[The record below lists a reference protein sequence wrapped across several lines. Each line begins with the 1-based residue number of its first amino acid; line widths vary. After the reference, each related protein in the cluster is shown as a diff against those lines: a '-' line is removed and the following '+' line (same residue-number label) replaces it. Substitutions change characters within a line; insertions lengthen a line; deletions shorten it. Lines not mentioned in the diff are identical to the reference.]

1 MLLPIKLAT
10 GKQPAKKQKVQKD
23 LGLVITPEMQKNI
36 EATNPQGIV
45 ERAKQIEA
53 VRAEQEQFAQR
64 TKQGQAQLAYE
75 QTLKQAAQQPKQAK
89 AFVPKLQELE
99 KQISPPP
106 VSREVVMQKRVPKT
120 PEGLATIS
128 ILTDYGTTTYTAT
141 PEETQI
147 LEFGTIDEGAA
158 LRNRLRQEAQAEFA
172 SQGLKKK
179 RQTAEAYVTDKVNA
193 ALNPNFVNDQVAETL
208 RAELDDTIFDFA
220 AKYSPGGKLLK
231 TGRDALKS
239 ASVKLKNV
247 DDVGAQV
254 TAGLIDSIINPVS
267 SFATATAN
275 VYDPT
280 ATQEERVGAAGNI
293 ALYALGALPVTEAV
307 GASVRAFKT
316 GADVAEGLSLAA
328 RSLLRSTAP
337 GRFIARKVTINDLVN
352 VLERNG
358 QMGGKTRGQL
368 AREFASGGKAFAKA
382 TGQAPEL
389 FYNKYLNDLADQA
402 QPATPAQ
409 FDVTAP
415 KAPEIPTQ
423 VEDLG
428 TVVDDLVSKTEPIV
442 PASTIVEE
450 SDLEKLFQE
459 TVAPTLTPVKATR
472 TRKPKTETVQ
482 PTPPVNEDLGTV
494 VDELTTQVEPPVIT
508 EPVTP
513 VVEPSVSAKTE
524 LTEEYT
530 TPYSPDFNDIVVV
543 SDPSGTL
550 KRVLNVRGVKFGSNT
565 AVVFDGI
572 SQFEIPFSQIF
583 KATPEEAALKLG
595 TRVREE
601 LPQIINKPVINEV
614 IETPEI
620 VRGDVP
626 PFDLP
631 LHQMTFAE
639 AQKYGDDIVPKSDA
653 VIKLENKI
661 KQIREKQNNF
671 IDNWI
676 KTKGT
681 ASGFD
686 NNALWQKLV
695 DEEEKAISLYNNK
708 RGGEID
714 KAHYNSI
721 KERIES
727 GKNVPTEVLA
737 DYPDLVKLQK
747 EMQSKPVVTEPT
759 APVVKPSIAQ
769 EPEPIVPKTSVN
781 TTPEELA
788 DPNVSVTQVP
798 FKLDWT
804 DKTSA
809 ENSTNYLQGLKN
821 LFEQN
826 GELGIENIDDLPLLA
841 VSSLHEA
848 KLSSKLRRAPINNKT
863 PLPSS
868 VYQKSIEELTYG
880 EFKNMDWRLV
890 PDTEANQKL
899 IELLKQREEAFN
911 RMVSHF
917 KSNPG
922 KGTTP
927 QWKKVEELLKS
938 RNNVIDP
945 NDTELMDAMWQLWS
959 ETSVVSEA
967 NVMLNRLYGSWFD
980 KEKLRLFGRET
991 KTKRA
996 TPGTLE
1002 QFADDQLEGLQKS
1015 WKEARSKMGANIQ
1028 PEHFEFV
1035 ARAVAYVISKTGLK
1049 LADALVETSKY
1060 LKQKFNFDITFD
1072 AEDIANI
1079 ENKLRELN
1087 ISFEVSPPPV
1097 APVAVSPTTSKSTAP
1112 PPPTEPTVTGIPE
1125 TPEPITSGISNK
1137 ANLSS
1142 EELGLIS
1149 EAPQGKGR
1157 SATQVVE
1164 ETINRNPSDKEL
1176 EILAGKVANGQ
1187 ALNADDTATLLVGQ
1201 GRFNLKVFNA
1211 REALDNAIKSG
1222 ASAQDIDQ
1230 LRDAWL
1236 LAQADATNFAK
1247 QIQRGKSGWSDVGRV
1262 LQQKTDL
1269 FTGELSQIKANII
1282 AEAELRKGRT
1292 LTDAEQENYKTMIDK
1307 LIGENKKLEEELAKL
1322 KATRSQATKE
1332 GRVRRTRTLDNLDKS
1347 IAQKENKIR
1356 VNKATVTQKLNNEI
1370 PIATSTRLGQ
1380 FITEMKLLN
1389 PFSRLTDFA
1398 SNTIKLIDNIV
1409 STPIN
1414 MAVDQKTSRLLKT
1427 QPVYSSSYLAKD
1439 RWKNLLI
1446 NSFEKMKADL
1456 KIVAAGGD
1464 VETIEKFGG
1473 AQGLG
1478 SKAAGLTDVPFKA
1491 IYHEDGKFLAADVKA
1506 REMLTEEL
1514 GKGNFGKR
1522 DIDAKRAEILENID
1536 QHPDIIMNAEE
1547 YALNETFNNH
1557 NWVSETNKALKGT
1570 VFKSPNARLAYD
1582 EAIGR
1587 FSKVITNVATDV
1599 ADRTGLGV
1607 ARGIYNIADAIK
1619 SGKNLTTAERMA
1631 INKMITKGMIGVP
1644 LMYLG
1649 IKNWDKVEGEIRGIQ
1664 QKYIDYGDL
1673 GKLGGPIA
1681 IFLHG
1686 ASIGRAMNTLSTDKV
1701 KDFVIASSLRL
1712 PFNTPFVS
1720 NVADISD
1727 VLDNPTPQAI
1737 TKYAAKKTAN
1747 TFIPAIVRE
1756 IATRMDTEKGIQT
1769 GMELEREKSPKGAGT
1784 AEIFK
1789 GEFMSKIPGL
1799 RQQLP
1804 LKGSG
1809 RKPATSGETP

>member
-45 ERAKQIEA
+45 ERAKRIEA
-53 VRAEQEQFAQR
+53 VRAEQEQFWKGI
-64 TKQGQAQLAYE
+64 KQGEAQLAYE

-128 ILTDYGTTTYTAT
+128 ILTDYGTASYTAT

-158 LRNRLRQEAQAEFA
+158 LRNRLRQEAQAYAQE
-172 SQGLKKK
+172 QGLKKK
-179 RQTAEAYVTDKVNA
+179 RQTAQAYVTDKVNA
-193 ALNPNFVNDQVAETL
+193 ALNPNFVDEQVAETL

-220 AKYSPGGKLLK
+220 AKYSAGGKLLK

-239 ASVKLKNV
+239 ASTKLKNV

-328 RSLLRSTAP
+328 RSLLKSTAP
-337 GRFIARKVTINDLVN
+337 GRFIDRKVTINDLVN

-358 QMGGKTRGQL
+358 QMAGKTRGQL
-368 AREFASGGKAFAKA
+368 AKEFASGGKEFARA

-415 KAPEIPTQ
+415 KAPESPTQ

-428 TVVDDLVSKTEPIV
+428 TVVDELV
-442 PASTIVEE
+442 
-450 SDLEKLFQE
+450 
-459 TVAPTLTPVKATR
+459 
-472 TRKPKTETVQ
+472 
-482 PTPPVNEDLGTV
+482 G
-494 VDELTTQVEPPVIT
+494 
-508 EPVTP
+508 
-513 VVEPSVSAKTE
+513 KTE
-524 LTEEYT
+524 L
-530 TPYSPDFNDIVVV
+530 VVAE
-543 SDPSGTL
+543 PTL
-550 KRVLNVRGVKFGSNT
+550 Y
-565 AVVFDGI
+565 
-572 SQFEIPFSQIF
+572 
-583 KATPEEAALKLG
+583 TPEKYGLLTE
-595 TRVREE
+595 TD
-601 LPQIINKPVINEV
+601 INSKFPK
-614 IETPEI
+614 
-620 VRGDVP
+620 
-626 PFDLP
+626 
-631 LHQMTFAE
+631 
-639 AQKYGDDIVPKSDA
+639 AQKYVGEYEIGENVPNIDSIDSSIGDNEYDNIEYGIRILSTDDFADSIKGINYANAKDVERVNNLAEQIALNKRIDPLIVIRDKEGFYILEGNHRYEA
-653 VIKLENKI
+653 IKKLGI
-661 KQIREKQNNF
+661 KKF
-671 IDNWI
+671 P
-676 KTKGT
+676 
-681 ASGFD
+681 
-686 NNALWQKLV
+686 ALLV
-695 DEEEKAISLYNNK
+695 DDVDSLVEGVETAVKNGEKLSDELLSEYQSS
-708 RGGEID
+708 EIV
-714 KAHYNSI
+714 KNSI
-721 KERIES
+721 K
-727 GKNVPTEVLA
+727 
-737 DYPDLVKLQK
+737 
-747 EMQSKPVVTEPT
+747 PT
-759 APVVKPSIAQ
+759 APPASIVD
-769 EPEPIVPKTSVN
+769 EIE
-781 TTPEELA
+781 
-788 DPNVSVTQVP
+788 
-798 FKLDWT
+798 
-804 DKTSA
+804 
-809 ENSTNYLQGLKN
+809 QG
-821 LFEQN
+821 
-826 GELGIENIDDLPLLA
+826 
-841 VSSLHEA
+841 
-848 KLSSKLRRAPINNKT
+848 
-863 PLPSS
+863 
-868 VYQKSIEELTYG
+868 
-880 EFKNMDWRLV
+880 
-890 PDTEANQKL
+890 
-899 IELLKQREEAFN
+899 
-911 RMVSHF
+911 
-917 KSNPG
+917 
-922 KGTTP
+922 
-927 QWKKVEELLKS
+927 
-938 RNNVIDP
+938 
-945 NDTELMDAMWQLWS
+945 
-959 ETSVVSEA
+959 
-967 NVMLNRLYGSWFD
+967 
-980 KEKLRLFGRET
+980 
-991 KTKRA
+991 
-996 TPGTLE
+996 
-1002 QFADDQLEGLQKS
+1002 
-1015 WKEARSKMGANIQ
+1015 MGA
-1028 PEHFEFV
+1028 
-1035 ARAVAYVISKTGLK
+1035 
-1049 LADALVETSKY
+1049 
-1060 LKQKFNFDITFD
+1060 
-1072 AEDIANI
+1072 
-1079 ENKLRELN
+1079 
-1087 ISFEVSPPPV
+1087 
-1097 APVAVSPTTSKSTAP
+1097 SKSTAP

-1157 SATQVVE
+1157 SASQVVE

-1187 ALNADDTATLLVGQ
+1187 ALNADDTAVLLVGQ
-1201 GRFNLKVFNA
+1201 GRFNLRVFNA

-1322 KATRSQATKE
+1322 KATRSQATGE

-1370 PIATSTRLGQ
+1370 PVATSTRLGQ

-1389 PFSRLTDFA
+1389 PFSRFTDVE

-1409 STPIN
+1409 STPFN
-1414 MAVDQKTSRLLKT
+1414 MAVDQATSRLLKT

-1446 NSFEKMKADL
+1446 NSWEKMKADF

-1464 VETIEKFGG
+1464 VETIEKYGG

-1478 SKAAGLTDVPFKA
+1478 SKAAGFTDVPFKA

-1506 REMLTEEL
+1506 REMLAEEL

-1522 DIDAKRAEILENID
+1522 DIDAKRTEILENID

-1557 NWVSETNKALKGT
+1557 NWVSEINKAVKGT

-1582 EAIGR
+1582 ELIGR
-1587 FSKVITNVATDV
+1587 FSKVITNVAIDV

-1631 INKMITKGMIGVP
+1631 INKMITKGMIGMP

-1649 IKNWDKVEGEIRGIQ
+1649 IKNWDKIQGEIRGVQ

-1686 ASIGRAMNTLSTDKV
+1686 ASIGRAMNELPPDKV
-1701 KDFVIASSLRL
+1701 NAFVTASSVKL

-1720 NVADISD
+1720 NIADISD
-1727 VLDNPTPQAI
+1727 ILDNPAPQALA
-1737 TKYAAKKTAN
+1737 KFAAKKLSNAV
-1747 TFIPAIVRE
+1747 IPAVIRE

-1769 GMELEREKSPKGAGT
+1769 GMEPEREKAPKGAST

-1804 LKGSG
+1804 LKDSG
-1809 RKPATSGETP
+1809 RQPVTSRETP

>member
-1 MLLPIKLAT
+1 MRKDTVPPRPKDMMESLTSEQRQAIFQKAKQVEKSTRKIEALNQGSKTLQQTKDIIPT
-10 GKQPAKKQKVQKD
+10 GYGMSLSARQIQEKEQASQLEAQAKKQEQVAQQKKLVKRTAQGTVKKAITTEYGTFDYEASPEESKILELGGQEANDLLVKIANYYRDEFKKQNVPIKESRKGFADLWEAGLNPESVDVQGQLRTNLKETFAPYTPLLPRLALEKVAGVLGSKGQELLQSENMAAKGA
-23 LGLVITPEMQKNI
+23 GLVTSIGGSIAEDLS
-36 EATNPQGIV
+36 NP
-45 ERAKQIEA
+45 
-53 VRAEQEQFAQR
+53 
-64 TKQGQAQLAYE
+64 
-75 QTLKQAAQQPKQAK
+75 
-89 AFVPKLQELE
+89 
-99 KQISPPP
+99 
-106 VSREVVMQKRVPKT
+106 
-120 PEGLATIS
+120 LAT
-128 ILTDYGTTTYTAT
+128 
-141 PEETQI
+141 
-147 LEFGTIDEGAA
+147 
-158 LRNRLRQEAQAEFA
+158 FA
-172 SQGLKKK
+172 
-179 RQTAEAYVTDKVNA
+179 Y
-193 ALNPNFVNDQVAETL
+193 
-208 RAELDDTIFDFA
+208 DT
-220 AKYSPGGKLLK
+220 GNL
-231 TGRDALKS
+231 
-239 ASVKLKNV
+239 
-247 DDVGAQV
+247 
-254 TAGLIDSIINPVS
+254 
-267 SFATATAN
+267 
-275 VYDPT
+275 YDPT
-280 ATQEERVGAAGNI
+280 ATAEERGGAAFNVVAKY
-293 ALYALGALPVTEAV
+293 ALPAMTPLGAAQAGINAFKAGQTVEQALSTASRVLLRSSLGALGRKIDTAV
-307 GASVRAFKT
+307 YSKVPLNKLL
-316 GADVAEGLSLAA
+316 DVLEAEG
-328 RSLLRSTAP
+328 
-337 GRFIARKVTINDLVN
+337 
-352 VLERNG
+352 
-358 QMGGKTRGQL
+358 QMMGKTRAALSKEL
-368 AREFASGGKAFAKA
+368 ATAGKKYAKETGKGVDEFY
-382 TGQAPEL
+382 T
-389 FYNKYLNDLADQA
+389 KYLNDYADNKTQLTS
-402 QPATPAQ
+402 PGRVPPPIIEP
-409 FDVTAP
+409 V
-415 KAPEIPTQ
+415 KASETPTQ
-423 VEDLG
+423 VEPETPTQIEDLG
-428 TVVDDLVSKTEPIV
+428 TVVDELVGKTEPVV
-442 PASTIVEE
+442 PPSTIVEE

-459 TVAPTLTPVKATR
+459 TVVPTLTPVKATR
-472 TRKPKTETVQ
+472 TRKPKAETVQ
-482 PTPPVNEDLGTV
+482 PTSPANEDLGTV
-494 VDELTTQVEPPVIT
+494 VDELTAQAET
-508 EPVTP
+508 
-513 VVEPSVSAKTE
+513 SA
-524 LTEEYT
+524 
-530 TPYSPDFNDIVVV
+530 
-543 SDPSGTL
+543 
-550 KRVLNVRGVKFGSNT
+550 
-565 AVVFDGI
+565 
-572 SQFEIPFSQIF
+572 
-583 KATPEEAALKLG
+583 
-595 TRVREE
+595 
-601 LPQIINKPVINEV
+601 
-614 IETPEI
+614 
-620 VRGDVP
+620 
-626 PFDLP
+626 
-631 LHQMTFAE
+631 
-639 AQKYGDDIVPKSDA
+639 
-653 VIKLENKI
+653 
-661 KQIREKQNNF
+661 
-671 IDNWI
+671 
-676 KTKGT
+676 
-681 ASGFD
+681 
-686 NNALWQKLV
+686 
-695 DEEEKAISLYNNK
+695 
-708 RGGEID
+708 
-714 KAHYNSI
+714 
-721 KERIES
+721 
-727 GKNVPTEVLA
+727 
-737 DYPDLVKLQK
+737 
-747 EMQSKPVVTEPT
+747 VTEPT
-759 APVVKPSIAQ
+759 APVVEPTVVQ
-769 EPEPIVPKTSVN
+769 EPEPIAPATSVN

-809 ENSTNYLQGLKN
+809 QNSTNYLQGLKN
-821 LFEQN
+821 LFKQN
-826 GELGIENIDDLPLLA
+826 GELGIKNIDDLPLLA
-841 VSSLHEA
+841 VTKLHESNFNP
-848 KLSSKLRRAPINNKT
+848 KLTRAPINNKT
-863 PLPSS
+863 PLPPS
-868 VYQKSIEELTYG
+868 VYEKSIEELTYG
-880 EFKNMDWRLV
+880 EFKNMNWRLV
-890 PDTEANQKL
+890 PDTEANKDL
-899 IELLKQREEAFN
+899 IALLKQREEAFN

-927 QWKKVEELLKS
+927 QWEKVEELLKS

-945 NDTELMDAMWQLWS
+945 NDIELMDAMWELWS

-967 NVMLNRLYGSWFD
+967 NVKFNRFYGDWFN

-991 KTKRA
+991 KTRTKRA

-1087 ISFEVSPPPV
+1087 VSFEVSPPPV
-1097 APVAVSPTTSKSTAP
+1097 APVAVSPTASKSTAP

-1157 SATQVVE
+1157 SASQVVE

-1187 ALNADDTATLLVGQ
+1187 ALNADDTAVLLVGQ
-1201 GRFNLKVFNA
+1201 GRFNLRVFNA

-1322 KATRSQATKE
+1322 KATRSQATGE

-1370 PIATSTRLGQ
+1370 PVATSTRLGQ
-1380 FITEMKLLN
+1380 FITEYKLLN
-1389 PFSRLTDFA
+1389 PFSRLTDVA
-1398 SNTIKLIDNIV
+1398 SNVVKLVDNIATTPVARLIDLGTSKV
-1409 STPIN
+1409 LRSEPIYR
-1414 MAVDQKTSRLLKT
+1414 T
-1427 QPVYSSSYLAKD
+1427 SYLSKD
-1439 RWKNLLI
+1439 RWKNLLM
-1446 NSFEKMKADL
+1446 NSFEKMKADIQ
-1456 KIVAAGGD
+1456 IVASGGD

-1473 AQGLG
+1473 AQGIG
-1478 SKAAGLTDVPFKA
+1478 SKFAGFTDVPFKA

-1506 REMLTEEL
+1506 REMLAEEL

-1522 DIDAKRAEILENID
+1522 DIDAKRTEILENID

-1557 NWVSETNKALKGT
+1557 NWVSKINQRLKSGM
-1570 VFKSPNARLAYD
+1570 SPASRATYD

-1587 FSKVITNVATDV
+1587 FSKVITNVAIDV

-1631 INKMITKGMIGVP
+1631 INKMITKGMIGMP

-1649 IKNWDKVEGEIRGIQ
+1649 IKNWDKIQGEIRGVQ

-1686 ASIGRAMNTLSTDKV
+1686 ASIGRAMNELPPDKV
-1701 KDFVIASSLRL
+1701 NAFVTASSVKL

-1720 NVADISD
+1720 NIADISD
-1727 VLDNPTPQAI
+1727 ILDNPAPQALA
-1737 TKYAAKKTAN
+1737 KFAAKKLSNAV
-1747 TFIPAIVRE
+1747 IPAVIRE

-1769 GMELEREKSPKGAGT
+1769 GMEPEREKAPKGAST

-1804 LKGSG
+1804 LKDSG
-1809 RKPATSGETP
+1809 RKPVTPGVIP

>member
-1 MLLPIKLAT
+1 MRKDTVPPRPKDMMESLTPEQRQAIFQKAKQVEKSARKIEALNQGSKTLQQTKDIIPT
-10 GKQPAKKQKVQKD
+10 GYGMSLSTKQIQEKEQASQLEAQAKKQEQVAQQKKLVKRTAQGAVKKAITTEYGTFDYEASPEESKILELGGQEANDLLVKIANYYRDEFKKQNVPIKESRKGFADLWEAGLNPESVDVQGQLRTNLKETFAPYTPLLPRLALEKVAGVLGSKGQELLQSENMAAKGA
-23 LGLVITPEMQKNI
+23 GLVTSMAGSIAEDLS
-36 EATNPQGIV
+36 NP
-45 ERAKQIEA
+45 
-53 VRAEQEQFAQR
+53 
-64 TKQGQAQLAYE
+64 
-75 QTLKQAAQQPKQAK
+75 
-89 AFVPKLQELE
+89 
-99 KQISPPP
+99 
-106 VSREVVMQKRVPKT
+106 
-120 PEGLATIS
+120 LAT
-128 ILTDYGTTTYTAT
+128 
-141 PEETQI
+141 
-147 LEFGTIDEGAA
+147 
-158 LRNRLRQEAQAEFA
+158 FA
-172 SQGLKKK
+172 
-179 RQTAEAYVTDKVNA
+179 Y
-193 ALNPNFVNDQVAETL
+193 
-208 RAELDDTIFDFA
+208 DT
-220 AKYSPGGKLLK
+220 GNL
-231 TGRDALKS
+231 
-239 ASVKLKNV
+239 
-247 DDVGAQV
+247 
-254 TAGLIDSIINPVS
+254 
-267 SFATATAN
+267 
-275 VYDPT
+275 YDPT
-280 ATQEERVGAAGNI
+280 ATAEERGGAAFNVVTKYALPAI
-293 ALYALGALPVTEAV
+293 APLGAAQAGIKAFKAGQTVEQALSTASRALLRSSLGALGKKIDTAV
-307 GASVRAFKT
+307 YSKVPLNKLL
-316 GADVAEGLSLAA
+316 DVLEAEG
-328 RSLLRSTAP
+328 
-337 GRFIARKVTINDLVN
+337 
-352 VLERNG
+352 
-358 QMGGKTRGQL
+358 QMMGKTRAALSKEL
-368 AREFASGGKAFAKA
+368 ATAGKTYAKETGKGVDEFY
-382 TGQAPEL
+382 T
-389 FYNKYLNDLADQA
+389 KYLNDYADNKA
-402 QPATPAQ
+402 QLTSPGRVPPPIIEP
-409 FDVTAP
+409 V
-415 KAPEIPTQ
+415 KAPEAPTQVEPEIPTQVEPEVITTPEPASAVTPVVKEVFDWSNPANEQAVRDALYAYRKQQYPNASEKILQENVDSRIANLKDNPDINPFARFSENDQWIDIRNNQATSPLWTDVQTTPTPTLSTWDAPGIADEARTALTNYLKQRLADKNYSDEYIQSLVDKVIAKRAKGVDDNPFFIEIVNKETGTTQIIDPRTGQPTKKLLSELKAPTQ

-428 TVVDDLVSKTEPIV
+428 TVVDDLVGKTEPVV
-442 PASTIVEE
+442 PPSTIVEE

-472 TRKPKTETVQ
+472 TRKPKAETVQ
-482 PTPPVNEDLGTV
+482 PTPPANEDLGAV
-494 VDELTTQVEPPVIT
+494 VDELTAQVESPVATEPITPAVEPP
-508 EPVTP
+508 
-513 VVEPSVSAKTE
+513 
-524 LTEEYT
+524 
-530 TPYSPDFNDIVVV
+530 IV
-543 SDPSGTL
+543 
-550 KRVLNVRGVKFGSNT
+550 
-565 AVVFDGI
+565 
-572 SQFEIPFSQIF
+572 
-583 KATPEEAALKLG
+583 
-595 TRVREE
+595 
-601 LPQIINKPVINEV
+601 
-614 IETPEI
+614 
-620 VRGDVP
+620 
-626 PFDLP
+626 
-631 LHQMTFAE
+631 
-639 AQKYGDDIVPKSDA
+639 
-653 VIKLENKI
+653 
-661 KQIREKQNNF
+661 
-671 IDNWI
+671 
-676 KTKGT
+676 
-681 ASGFD
+681 
-686 NNALWQKLV
+686 
-695 DEEEKAISLYNNK
+695 
-708 RGGEID
+708 
-714 KAHYNSI
+714 
-721 KERIES
+721 
-727 GKNVPTEVLA
+727 
-737 DYPDLVKLQK
+737 
-747 EMQSKPVVTEPT
+747 
-759 APVVKPSIAQ
+759 Q
-769 EPEPIVPKTSVN
+769 EPEPIAQKTSVN

-804 DKTSA
+804 DRTSSR
-809 ENSTNYLQGLKN
+809 NSTNYLQGLKN
-821 LFEQN
+821 QFKQN

-841 VSSLHEA
+841 VTNLYESNFNT
-848 KLSSKLRRAPINNKT
+848 KLFRAPINNKA
-863 PLPSS
+863 PLPTN

-890 PDTEANQKL
+890 PDTEANQLL

-911 RMVSHF
+911 QMVSHF
-917 KSNPG
+917 KSTRG

-945 NDTELMDAMWQLWS
+945 NDTELMDAMWELWS
-959 ETSVVSEA
+959 NNSTVIDA
-967 NVMLNRLYGSWFD
+967 NVLLGQFYGNWLGKKQFQ
-980 KEKLRLFGRET
+980 LFGPEKRV
-991 KTKRA
+991 KRA

-1087 ISFEVSPPPV
+1087 VSFEVSPPPV
-1097 APVAVSPTTSKSTAP
+1097 APVAVSPTASKSTAP

-1157 SATQVVE
+1157 SASQVVE

-1187 ALNADDTATLLVGQ
+1187 ALNADDTAVLLVGQ
-1201 GRFNLKVFNA
+1201 GRFNLRVFNA

-1247 QIQRGKSGWSDVGRV
+1247 QIQKGKSGWSDVGRV

-1370 PIATSTRLGQ
+1370 PVATSTRLGQ
-1380 FITEMKLLN
+1380 FITEYKLLN
-1389 PFSRLTDFA
+1389 PFSRLTDVA
-1398 SNTIKLIDNIV
+1398 SNVVKLVDNIATTPVARLIDLGTSKV
-1409 STPIN
+1409 LKSEPIY
-1414 MAVDQKTSRLLKT
+1414 R
-1427 QPVYSSSYLAKD
+1427 SSYLSKD
-1439 RWKNLLI
+1439 RWKNLLM
-1446 NSFEKMKADL
+1446 NSWEKIKADYQ
-1456 KIVAAGGD
+1456 IVKAGGD
-1464 VETIEKFGG
+1464 VETIEKYGG

-1478 SKAAGLTDVPFKA
+1478 SKFAGLTDVPFKA

-1506 REMLTEEL
+1506 REMLAEEL

-1522 DIDAKRAEILENID
+1522 DIDAKRTEILENID

-1557 NWVSETNKALKGT
+1557 NWVSKINQRLKSGM
-1570 VFKSPNARLAYD
+1570 SPAGRATYD

-1587 FSKVITNVATDV
+1587 FSKVITNVAIDV

-1631 INKMITKGMIGVP
+1631 INKMITKGMVGVP
-1644 LMYLG
+1644 LMILG
-1649 IKNWDKVEGEIRGIQ
+1649 IKNWDKIEGEIRGVQ

-1686 ASIGRAMNTLSTDKV
+1686 ASIGRAMNTLPEDKV
-1701 KDFVIASSLRL
+1701 NAFIVATTARL
-1712 PFNTPFVS
+1712 PFNTPFI
-1720 NVADISD
+1720 NNLKDIIE
-1727 VLDNPTPQAI
+1727 VVTNPNPRTLA
-1737 TKYAAKKTAN
+1737 TFGAKKASNLLIMPFIKELAN
-1747 TFIPAIVRE
+1747 RK
-1756 IATRMDTEKGIQT
+1756 DTEIGFQT
-1769 GMELEREKSPKGAGT
+1769 GMEPEREKYPEGAST

-1804 LKGSG
+1804 LKDSG
-1809 RKPATSGETP
+1809 RQPVTSRETP

>member
-45 ERAKQIEA
+45 ERAKRIEA
-53 VRAEQEQFAQR
+53 VRAEQEQFWKGI
-64 TKQGQAQLAYE
+64 KQGEAQLAYE

-128 ILTDYGTTTYTAT
+128 ILTDYGTTSYTAT

-172 SQGLKKK
+172 NQGLKKK
-179 RQTAEAYVTDKVNA
+179 RQTAQAYVTDKVNA
-193 ALNPNFVNDQVAETL
+193 ALNPNFVDEQVAETL

-220 AKYSPGGKLLK
+220 AKYSAGGKLLK
-231 TGRDALKS
+231 TGRDVLKS
-239 ASVKLKNV
+239 ASTKLKNV

-337 GRFIARKVTINDLVN
+337 GRFIDRKVTINDLVN

-368 AREFASGGKAFAKA
+368 AKEFASGGKAFAKA

-409 FDVTAP
+409 FDVTAL
-415 KAPEIPTQ
+415 KAPEAPTQ
-423 VEDLG
+423 AEDLR
-428 TVVDDLVSKTEPIV
+428 TVVDDLVGKTEPVVTEPQKEPWQMTRQEFLGEGV
-442 PASTIVEE
+442 PAYKGLSKINWKTNQPIQSVDATQIGKKTAGFFSSDKAVAEKFAKTLGLPESTQLAEARIKFNRPYEIDAQGRPAKDFMTDALNPANNNPE
-450 SDLEKLFQE
+450 L
-459 TVAPTLTPVKATR
+459 VKALESPDYDGLIIRNTSDEG
-472 TRKPKTETVQ
+472 TIYVPKTAEQ
-482 PTPPVNEDLGTV
+482 IRAD
-494 VDELTTQVEPPVIT
+494 IT
-508 EPVTP
+508 HRASIEQALA
-513 VVEPSVSAKTE
+513 EGKLVSA
-524 LTEEYT
+524 
-530 TPYSPDFNDIVVV
+530 N
-543 SDPSGTL
+543 
-550 KRVLNVRGVKFGSNT
+550 
-565 AVVFDGI
+565 
-572 SQFEIPFSQIF
+572 
-583 KATPEEAALKLG
+583 
-595 TRVREE
+595 
-601 LPQIINKPVINEV
+601 
-614 IETPEI
+614 
-620 VRGDVP
+620 
-626 PFDLP
+626 
-631 LHQMTFAE
+631 
-639 AQKYGDDIVPKSDA
+639 
-653 VIKLENKI
+653 
-661 KQIREKQNNF
+661 
-671 IDNWI
+671 
-676 KTKGT
+676 
-681 ASGFD
+681 
-686 NNALWQKLV
+686 
-695 DEEEKAISLYNNK
+695 
-708 RGGEID
+708 
-714 KAHYNSI
+714 
-721 KERIES
+721 
-727 GKNVPTEVLA
+727 VLA
-737 DYPDLVKLQK
+737 DYPDLA
-747 EMQSKPVVTEPT
+747 S
-759 APVVKPSIAQ
+759 
-769 EPEPIVPKTSVN
+769 
-781 TTPEELA
+781 TTP
-788 DPNVSVTQVP
+788 P
-798 FKLDWT
+798 
-804 DKTSA
+804 TSIVD
-809 ENSTNYLQGLKN
+809 EIEQG
-821 LFEQN
+821 
-826 GELGIENIDDLPLLA
+826 
-841 VSSLHEA
+841 
-848 KLSSKLRRAPINNKT
+848 
-863 PLPSS
+863 
-868 VYQKSIEELTYG
+868 
-880 EFKNMDWRLV
+880 
-890 PDTEANQKL
+890 
-899 IELLKQREEAFN
+899 
-911 RMVSHF
+911 
-917 KSNPG
+917 
-922 KGTTP
+922 
-927 QWKKVEELLKS
+927 
-938 RNNVIDP
+938 
-945 NDTELMDAMWQLWS
+945 
-959 ETSVVSEA
+959 
-967 NVMLNRLYGSWFD
+967 
-980 KEKLRLFGRET
+980 
-991 KTKRA
+991 
-996 TPGTLE
+996 
-1002 QFADDQLEGLQKS
+1002 
-1015 WKEARSKMGANIQ
+1015 MGA
-1028 PEHFEFV
+1028 
-1035 ARAVAYVISKTGLK
+1035 
-1049 LADALVETSKY
+1049 
-1060 LKQKFNFDITFD
+1060 
-1072 AEDIANI
+1072 
-1079 ENKLRELN
+1079 
-1087 ISFEVSPPPV
+1087 
-1097 APVAVSPTTSKSTAP
+1097 SKSTAP
-1112 PPPTEPTVTGIPE
+1112 PPPTESTVTGIPE
-1125 TPEPITSGISNK
+1125 PPEIITSGISNK

-1157 SATQVVE
+1157 SASQVVE

-1187 ALNADDTATLLVGQ
+1187 ALNADDTAVLLVGQ
-1201 GRFNLKVFNA
+1201 GRFNLRVFNA

-1230 LRDAWL
+1230 LRDVWL

-1247 QIQRGKSGWSDVGRV
+1247 QIQKGKSGWSDVGRV

-1322 KATRSQATKE
+1322 KATRSQATGE
-1332 GRVRRTRTLDNLDKS
+1332 GRVRRTRTLDNLDRS

-1370 PIATSTRLGQ
+1370 PVATSTRLGQ
-1380 FITEMKLLN
+1380 FITEYKLLN
-1389 PFSRLTDFA
+1389 PFSRFIDVA
-1398 SNTIKLIDNIV
+1398 SNVVKLVDNIATTPVARLIDLGTSKV
-1409 STPIN
+1409 LKSEPIYR
-1414 MAVDQKTSRLLKT
+1414 T
-1427 QPVYSSSYLAKD
+1427 SYLSKD
-1439 RWKNLLI
+1439 RWKNLLM
-1446 NSFEKMKADL
+1446 NSFEKMKADIQ
-1456 KIVAAGGD
+1456 IVAAGGD
-1464 VETIEKFGG
+1464 VETIEKYGG

-1478 SKAAGLTDVPFKA
+1478 SKAAGFTDVPFKA

-1506 REMLTEEL
+1506 REMLAEEL

-1522 DIDAKRAEILENID
+1522 DIDAKRTEILENID

-1557 NWVSETNKALKGT
+1557 NWVSEINKAVKGT

-1582 EAIGR
+1582 ELIGR
-1587 FSKVITNVATDV
+1587 FSKVITNVAIDV

-1631 INKMITKGMIGVP
+1631 INKMITKGMIGMP

-1649 IKNWDKVEGEIRGIQ
+1649 IKNWDKIQGEIRGVQ

-1686 ASIGRAMNTLSTDKV
+1686 ASIGRAMNELPPDKV
-1701 KDFVIASSLRL
+1701 NAFVTASSVKL

-1720 NVADISD
+1720 NIADISD
-1727 VLDNPTPQAI
+1727 ILDNPAPQALA
-1737 TKYAAKKTAN
+1737 KFVAKKLSNAV
-1747 TFIPAIVRE
+1747 IPAVIRE

-1769 GMELEREKSPKGAGT
+1769 GMEPEREKAPKGAST

-1804 LKGSG
+1804 LKDSG
-1809 RKPATSGETP
+1809 RQPVTSRETP

>member
-45 ERAKQIEA
+45 ERAKRIEA
-53 VRAEQEQFAQR
+53 VRAEQEQFWKGI
-64 TKQGQAQLAYE
+64 KQGEAQLAYE

-128 ILTDYGTTTYTAT
+128 ILTDYGTASYTAT

-158 LRNRLRQEAQAEFA
+158 LRNRLRQEAQAYAQE
-172 SQGLKKK
+172 QGLKKK
-179 RQTAEAYVTDKVNA
+179 RQTAQAYVTDKVNA
-193 ALNPNFVNDQVAETL
+193 ALNPNFVDEQVAETL

-220 AKYSPGGKLLK
+220 AKYSAGGKLLK

-239 ASVKLKNV
+239 ASTKLKNV

-328 RSLLRSTAP
+328 RSLLKSTAP
-337 GRFIARKVTINDLVN
+337 GRFIDRKVTINDLVN

-358 QMGGKTRGQL
+358 QMAGKTRGQL
-368 AREFASGGKAFAKA
+368 AKEFASGGKEFARA

-415 KAPEIPTQ
+415 KAPESPTQ

-428 TVVDDLVSKTEPIV
+428 TVVDELV
-442 PASTIVEE
+442 
-450 SDLEKLFQE
+450 
-459 TVAPTLTPVKATR
+459 
-472 TRKPKTETVQ
+472 
-482 PTPPVNEDLGTV
+482 G
-494 VDELTTQVEPPVIT
+494 
-508 EPVTP
+508 
-513 VVEPSVSAKTE
+513 KTE
-524 LTEEYT
+524 L
-530 TPYSPDFNDIVVV
+530 VVAE
-543 SDPSGTL
+543 PTL
-550 KRVLNVRGVKFGSNT
+550 Y
-565 AVVFDGI
+565 
-572 SQFEIPFSQIF
+572 
-583 KATPEEAALKLG
+583 TPEKYGLLTE
-595 TRVREE
+595 TD
-601 LPQIINKPVINEV
+601 INSKFPK
-614 IETPEI
+614 
-620 VRGDVP
+620 
-626 PFDLP
+626 
-631 LHQMTFAE
+631 
-639 AQKYGDDIVPKSDA
+639 AQKYVGEYEIGENVPNIDSIDSSIGDNEYDNIEYGIRILSTDDFADSIKGINYANAKDVERVNNLAEQIALNKRIDPLIVIRDKEGFYILEGNHRYEA
-653 VIKLENKI
+653 IKKLGI
-661 KQIREKQNNF
+661 KKF
-671 IDNWI
+671 P
-676 KTKGT
+676 
-681 ASGFD
+681 
-686 NNALWQKLV
+686 ALLV
-695 DEEEKAISLYNNK
+695 DDVDSLVEGVETAVKNGEKLSDELLSEYQSS
-708 RGGEID
+708 EIV
-714 KAHYNSI
+714 KNSI
-721 KERIES
+721 K
-727 GKNVPTEVLA
+727 
-737 DYPDLVKLQK
+737 
-747 EMQSKPVVTEPT
+747 PT
-759 APVVKPSIAQ
+759 APPASIVD
-769 EPEPIVPKTSVN
+769 EIE
-781 TTPEELA
+781 
-788 DPNVSVTQVP
+788 
-798 FKLDWT
+798 
-804 DKTSA
+804 
-809 ENSTNYLQGLKN
+809 QG
-821 LFEQN
+821 
-826 GELGIENIDDLPLLA
+826 
-841 VSSLHEA
+841 
-848 KLSSKLRRAPINNKT
+848 
-863 PLPSS
+863 
-868 VYQKSIEELTYG
+868 
-880 EFKNMDWRLV
+880 
-890 PDTEANQKL
+890 
-899 IELLKQREEAFN
+899 
-911 RMVSHF
+911 
-917 KSNPG
+917 
-922 KGTTP
+922 
-927 QWKKVEELLKS
+927 
-938 RNNVIDP
+938 
-945 NDTELMDAMWQLWS
+945 
-959 ETSVVSEA
+959 
-967 NVMLNRLYGSWFD
+967 
-980 KEKLRLFGRET
+980 
-991 KTKRA
+991 
-996 TPGTLE
+996 
-1002 QFADDQLEGLQKS
+1002 
-1015 WKEARSKMGANIQ
+1015 MGA
-1028 PEHFEFV
+1028 
-1035 ARAVAYVISKTGLK
+1035 
-1049 LADALVETSKY
+1049 
-1060 LKQKFNFDITFD
+1060 
-1072 AEDIANI
+1072 
-1079 ENKLRELN
+1079 
-1087 ISFEVSPPPV
+1087 
-1097 APVAVSPTTSKSTAP
+1097 SKSTAP

-1157 SATQVVE
+1157 SASQVVE

-1187 ALNADDTATLLVGQ
+1187 ALNADDTAVLLVGQ
-1201 GRFNLKVFNA
+1201 GRFNLRVFNA

-1322 KATRSQATKE
+1322 KATRSQATGE

-1370 PIATSTRLGQ
+1370 PVATSTRLGQ

-1446 NSFEKMKADL
+1446 NSWEKMKADL

-1464 VETIEKFGG
+1464 VETIEKYGG

-1478 SKAAGLTDVPFKA
+1478 SKAAGFTDVPFKA

-1522 DIDAKRAEILENID
+1522 DVDAKRTEILENID
-1536 QHPDIIMNAEE
+1536 QYPDIIMNAEE

-1557 NWVSETNKALKGT
+1557 NWVSEINKKLKSGM
-1570 VFKSPNARLAYD
+1570 SPTGRLLYD

-1587 FSKVITNVATDV
+1587 FSKVITNVATDI

-1607 ARGIYNIADAIK
+1607 ARGIYNIADAMK

-1649 IKNWDKVEGEIRGIQ
+1649 YKNWDKIEGEIRGVQ

-1686 ASIGRAMNTLSTDKV
+1686 ASIGRAMNELSPDKV
-1701 KDFVIASSLRL
+1701 NDFVIASSLRL

-1727 VLDNPTPQAI
+1727 VLDNPTPQAVA
-1737 TKYAAKKTAN
+1737 KYAAKKTAN

-1769 GMELEREKSPKGAGT
+1769 GMELEREKAPKGAST

-1809 RKPATSGETP
+1809 RQPVTPGVTP